1 MLDNGK
7 INISQFTVFI
17 IIFTLGGVILLTPSL
32 LVADAKQ
39 DGWISGLLG
48 LGIGLMLVWL
58 YCELGSLY
66 PQKTLVECIGEI
78 LYTWLAK
85 IVSFLFLSYFFI
97 LAALT
102 MRNLGDFMTTQV
114 MPNTPI
120 QAILIIF
127 VSMVIMGTRL
137 GIETLIRT
145 TETFFPWVILLL
157 VLLFIMLSPQIQLEK
172 MQPVFEQGMKPILL
186 STFPFL
192 GLPFLQLEAII
203 MIFPHINQPN
213 KIKKAFLVGVL
224 IGGIILVLITLY
236 SILIIGQGLTGM
248 SIYPSYVLAKK
259 IDISHFVQ
267 RIEALVAFIWIITV
281 FVKVTFLFYAT
292 AIGSAQILKLKDFR
306 FLTYPLGILLVLL
319 SIVVS
324 PNIAHNKTL
333 FAKIWTPY
341 SFTFGLFFPLLLLGV
356 AKLKGRR

>member
-7 INISQFTVFI
+7 INISQFTVFV

-32 LVADAKQ
+32 LVVEAKQ

-58 YCELGSLY
+58 YSKLGSLY
-66 PQKTLVECIGEI
+66 PHKTLVECIEEI
-78 LYTWLAK
+78 LYKWFAK
-85 IVSFLFLSYFFI
+85 ITVFLFLSYFFI

-102 MRNLGDFMTTQV
+102 LRNLGDFMTTQV
-114 MPNTPI
+114 MPRTPL

-127 VSMVIMGTRL
+127 TVVIVMGCRM
-137 GIETLIRT
+137 GIETLVRT

-157 VLLFIMLSPQIQLEK
+157 ALLFILLSPQIEAERI
-172 MQPVFEQGMKPILL
+172 QPVFEHGIKQILG
-186 STFPFL
+186 SVFPFL
-192 GLPFLQLEAII
+192 GLPFLQLEAIL
-203 MIFPHINQPN
+203 MLFPHINQPQ
-213 KIKKAFLVGVL
+213 KITKAFLIGVL
-224 IGGIILVLITLY
+224 CGGMILVLITTY
-236 SILIIGQGLTGM
+236 SILIFGPDLTGR
-248 SIYPSYVLAKK
+248 SIYPSYALAKK
-259 IDISHFVQ
+259 VDIAHFIQ

-292 AIGSAQILKLKDFR
+292 AIGFAQTLKLKDYR
-306 FLTYPLGILLVLL
+306 FLTYPLGILLVVL

-341 SFTFGLFFPLLLLGV
+341 SFTFGLFFPLLLISV
-356 AKLKGRR
+356 EKLRGR